1 MDMSVDVLESS
12 GPQKH
17 PSLLQYRLML
27 TGLCWARTYVLL
39 RICPH
44 IPTEPATRPLLGNC
58 SVAKGSKKRCPEKGK
73 RSRKQAGQ
81 EPGTWDLQLRLPGER
96 TGHDFG
102 YRRMIYRGALSWE
115 TGFKLVEWIP
125 GKMLLGWL

>member
-1 MDMSVDVLESS
+1 MDMVVDVPESS
-12 GPQKH
+12 GPQTH

-27 TGLCWARTYVLL
+27 TGLCWAGTYVLL

-44 IPTEPATRPLLGNC
+44 IPAESATRPLLGNC
-58 SVAKGSKKRCPEKGK
+58 SVAKGSKEQCPEKGK

-81 EPGTWDLQLRLPGER
+81 EPGAWDLQLRLPGER
-96 TGHDFG
+96 TGHDCG
-102 YRRMIYRGALSWE
+102 YGRMIYRRALSWE

-125 GKMLLGWL
+125 GKMLRGWL